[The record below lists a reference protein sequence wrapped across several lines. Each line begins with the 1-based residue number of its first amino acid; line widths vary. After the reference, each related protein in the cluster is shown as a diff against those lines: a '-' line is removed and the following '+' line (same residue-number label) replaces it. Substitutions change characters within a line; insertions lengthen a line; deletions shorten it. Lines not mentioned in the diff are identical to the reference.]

1 MEKRTNIGYEIIECI
16 ELGGVEYVLGVNET
30 APNPYVT
37 WRSSPDR
44 QNYYYWGHYMNS
56 LLDAR
61 KDLYER
67 VIDEA
72 RNLIQKVEKRM
83 EYEAEKKIPERTVK
97 GQNRDMER

>member
-1 MEKRTNIGYEIIECI
+1 
-16 ELGGVEYVLGVNET
+16 
-30 APNPYVT
+30 
-37 WRSSPDR
+37 
-44 QNYYYWGHYMNS
+44 MNS